1 LIQEKKAK
9 RFMNQMAGKSLKVIS
24 KKFNTPVIDAE
35 ITFGNPQISNAG
47 YEPTIIGNLFS
58 GAIKKG
64 ERTLPLKGESGVY
77 VIQINRVTKA
87 PATTNYQAE
96 RDQLLQGLMGQVE
109 GQAMGGL
116 RKKAAV
122 VDNRKLSELGV
133 RL

>member
-1 LIQEKKAK
+1 
-9 RFMNQMAGKSLKVIS
+9 
-24 KKFNTPVIDAE
+24 
-35 ITFGNPQISNAG
+35 
-47 YEPTIIGNLFS
+47 
-58 GAIKKG
+58 
-64 ERTLPLKGESGVY
+64 TLPLKGESGVY

>member
-1 LIQEKKAK
+1 
-9 RFMNQMAGKSLKVIS
+9 M
-24 KKFNTPVIDAE
+24 
-35 ITFGNPQISNAG
+35 
-47 YEPTIIGNLFS
+47 
-58 GAIKKG
+58 
-64 ERTLPLKGESGVY
+64 PLKGESGVY

-87 PATTNYQAE
+87 PATRNYQAE